1 MCGFVRALL
10 FIYILFICVDSA
22 PYFLDPPFPP
32 LAYVGQNY
40 ELKFNVRGL
49 PQIAFTF
56 QGLPYFFTGSKDGS
70 IKGAPIETGSYKV
83 IVTYTSK
90 NTTGS

>member
-49 PQIAFTF
+49 PQLAFTF
-56 QGLPYFFTGSKDGS
+56 
-70 IKGAPIETGSYKV
+70 
-83 IVTYTSK
+83 
-90 NTTGS
+90 